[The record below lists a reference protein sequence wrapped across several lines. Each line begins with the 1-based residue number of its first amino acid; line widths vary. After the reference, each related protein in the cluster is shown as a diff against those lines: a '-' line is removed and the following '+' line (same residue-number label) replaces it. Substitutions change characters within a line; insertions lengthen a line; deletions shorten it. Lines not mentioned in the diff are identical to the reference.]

1 MKEVI
6 SSVADKRLKIKEIA
20 ENSLILS
27 ASDGFGG
34 NVMQRYLVYFVGPAS
49 GVAAENK
56 ENQHDFDI
64 RCGLRYS
71 LV

>member
-20 ENSLILS
+20 ENSLILRT
-27 ASDGFGG
+27 SDSISG
-34 NVMQRYLVYFVGPAS
+34 NLMQRYHLYFVEPAT
-49 GVAAENK
+49 GVVAENQ

-64 RCGLRYS
+64 RCGFK
-71 LV
+71 